1 MVVWQTLSLV
11 TLIGERATE
20 RGRGEVERSCWLHF
34 IVIIIIIHNEHLT
47 SLSFVFSFLLLLL
60 LMLLLLCQNSF
71 VLPGSSSVCHRRL
84 TGIRMRIKIKMLL
97 SQQIRVEGRTN
108 FFSILFL
115 AKVAIFIILR
125 KIKQEGANFDQ
136 R

>member
-1 MVVWQTLSLV
+1 MVVLQTLSLA

-20 RGRGEVERSCWLHF
+20 RGGVERSCWLHF

-47 SLSFVFSFLLLLL
+47 SLSFVFSFLLLLLL

-97 SQQIRVEGRTN
+97 PQQIRVEGRTN
-108 FFSILFL
+108 FFLFYFL

-125 KIKQEGANFDQ
+125 KIKQERANFDQ